1 MTTGSD
7 HPFTSSLSDLSGD
20 ELDKKHSELMNKFRM
35 ARSMN
40 MDQAVLHQIDLLLN
54 SIESEKIKRQ
64 NLDDQPDGVIIDTDP
79 ITIQRFDPNK

>member
-7 HPFTSSLSDLSGD
+7 HPFAASLAEFGGD
-20 ELDKKHSELMNKFRM
+20 ELDKKHSELMNRFRI

-40 MDQAVLHQIDLLLN
+40 MGQEVLHQIDLLLN
-54 SIESEKIKRQ
+54 SIEAEKIKRQ

-79 ITIQRFDPNK
+79 IIIQRFDPNK

>member
-1 MTTGSD
+1 
-7 HPFTSSLSDLSGD
+7 
-20 ELDKKHSELMNKFRM
+20 
-35 ARSMN
+35 

-79 ITIQRFDPNK
+79 IIIQRFDPNK